1 MQASLACPARRGYT
15 RSMDFQ
21 DALHRYFG
29 TGDIDALG
37 PEPLLAG
44 LERMKVDFGLEHDSG
59 RRFGLWTLMYMLGD
73 APELEVAFADPDDRE
88 AARDFMDMVDR
99 EG

>member
-1 MQASLACPARRGYT
+1 
-15 RSMDFQ
+15 MDFR

-37 PEPLLAG
+37 PETLDAG
-44 LERMKVDFGLEHDSG
+44 LERMKVDFGLEQDRG

-73 APELEVAFADPDDRE
+73 VPELKIAFADPDDRE
-88 AARDFMDMVDR
+88 AAREFMDMVDR
-99 EG
+99 KG

>member
-1 MQASLACPARRGYT
+1 
-15 RSMDFQ
+15 MDFQ

-29 TGDIDALG
+29 TGDIDALHPG
-37 PEPLLAG
+37 TLIAG
-44 LERMKVDFGLEHDSG
+44 LERMKVDFGLEQDSG
-59 RRFGLWTLMYMLGD
+59 RGFGLWTLMYMLGD

-88 AARDFMDMVDR
+88 AARDFMDVVDR

>member
-1 MQASLACPARRGYT
+1 
-15 RSMDFQ
+15 MDFR

-37 PEPLLAG
+37 PESLDAG
-44 LERMKVDFGLEHDSG
+44 LERMKVDFGLEQDRG

-73 APELEVAFADPDDRE
+73 VPELEIAFADPDDRE
-88 AARDFMDMVDR
+88 AAREFMDMVDR
-99 EG
+99 KG

>member
-1 MQASLACPARRGYT
+1 
-15 RSMDFQ
+15 MDFQ
-21 DALHRYFG
+21 DALRRYFG
-29 TGDIDALG
+29 TEDIDAIG

-44 LERMKVDFGLEHDSG
+44 LERIKVDFGLETDSG

-73 APELEVAFADPDDRE
+73 APELDVAFADPDDRE

-99 EG
+99 AD